1 MAEQYPNF
9 RRVLRRGHATFHD
22 GAPIAWRRAGWWLMA
37 LGLAG
42 VGLAVMLRPAVD
54 ADAFGPN
61 YPDCNAARA
70 AGVAPLLRGQAGYRS
85 HLDEDGDGI
94 ACEPYRGW

>member
-1 MAEQYPNF
+1 MAEQDPTF
-9 RRVLRRGHATFHD
+9 RRVLRRQYSNFQD
-22 GAPIAWRRAGWWLMA
+22 GAQLNWRRLGWP
-37 LGLAG
+37 LAG
-42 VGLAVMLRPAVD
+42 VGAAGVVLALMLKPGAG
-54 ADAFGPN
+54 ADEFGP
-61 YPDCNAARA
+61 YYRDCKTAQL